1 MTFNIYI
8 SKNSNFIAINQYIIH
23 IFSYLNIPIKF
34 IDNYTN
40 QKIDLIIK
48 AKYDMKLE
56 DEDNY
61 KKNITIINCLKKN
74 YELMNKDLLKDYE
87 NTPYFFT
94 IFFDNKKYNKEQIRF
109 NLNKYIYK
117 ENFGK
122 DYWILKNTKSG
133 RGIGT
138 FLVKTEDLY
147 NLENNEEFKKQIIKF
162 PSKTTYVVQKYL
174 EKPILYNDKKYDIR
188 AHILLITKYIDN
200 KIIYKFYLYKDF
212 EARIT
217 TIDNNLNNL
226 NLDTDKE
233 KNLLFIKN
241 IIFEIKNKILEIK
254 KNNSSKLDLKNILN
268 NTNDIQDKY
277 CKLLN
282 NGEIKLNDIISGLF
296 VLINNKEECD
306 EILKEFD
313 INDIIDSDN
322 ILDELTNM
330 LPLEYRSI
338 ITLLKSNDSS
348 NENFNPMDLLSSFLG
363 NNDNKNMEL
372 TKEQLDELE
381 EFYSKLKIE

>member
-1 MTFNIYI
+1 MDNNKLIDNFNTIINIFYELFPNKKNTINISNDEIINICTNFNKNISKSNTFKNYLLTNKCKLFKALKIQFIPKIKMELVLFSDNTDSNEKKNNINNIWNQLKLIYI
-8 SKNSNFIAINQYIIH
+8 EIEENKSYPDVEYINSLCEQLGIVSKLKDKEIVIKDNSKLDLSNFINDNKNLISN
-23 IFSYLNIPIKF
+23 LNIG
-34 IDNYTN
+34 D
-40 QKIDLIIK
+40 
-48 AKYDMKLE
+48 
-56 DEDNY
+56 
-61 KKNITIINCLKKN
+61 
-74 YELMNKDLLKDYE
+74 
-87 NTPYFFT
+87 
-94 IFFDNKKYNKEQIRF
+94 
-109 NLNKYIYK
+109 
-117 ENFGK
+117 
-122 DYWILKNTKSG
+122 
-133 RGIGT
+133 
-138 FLVKTEDLY
+138 FL
-147 NLENNEEFKKQIIKF
+147 
-162 PSKTTYVVQKYL
+162 
-174 EKPILYNDKKYDIR
+174 
-188 AHILLITKYIDN
+188 
-200 KIIYKFYLYKDF
+200 
-212 EARIT
+212 
-217 TIDNNLNNL
+217 NNLNNL